1 MLNCSTCAWQDEEEV
16 KKKERKKGRNISSH
30 QHIDLCFPSYPLSL
44 PGNTDPNPITS
55 AYMSTPTLS
64 QLNSAANYQSQ
75 QTSNSAA
82 VAAAHAHAAA
92 AASNAS
98 NMAMTPAAA
107 AAAAGKQM
115 EGKSALPRLLL
126 LFLSLCRLRVFYY
139 SFSHP
144 HTQSPLFYLW

>member
-1 MLNCSTCAWQDEEEV
+1 MIGEEKQ
-16 KKKERKKGRNISSH
+16 KKCGWPRKVQNNILTFVS
-30 QHIDLCFPSYPLSL
+30 PLFRSFSVT
-44 PGNTDPNPITS
+44 GNTDPNPLTS

-64 QLNSAANYQSQ
+64 QLSNANNYQAQ

-98 NMAMTPAAA
+98 NMAMTPTAA

-115 EGKSALPRLLL
+115 EGKFRVFFTVHWFSVGG
-126 LFLSLCRLRVFYY
+126 FLSSFILPPQCVFGV
-139 SFSHP
+139 
-144 HTQSPLFYLW
+144 